1 MCEYVVF
8 DESYNNN
15 FWMLNKSVTCQLETG
30 SYGNSSKVTSDTDKL
45 VNIKCIKHVKH
56 LYHMKQYFLK

>member
-1 MCEYVVF
+1 
-8 DESYNNN
+8 
-15 FWMLNKSVTCQLETG
+15 MLNKSVTCQLETG

-56 LYHMKQYFLK
+56 LYHMKQYLFK

>member
-1 MCEYVVF
+1 
-8 DESYNNN
+8 
-15 FWMLNKSVTCQLETG
+15 MLNKSVTCQLETG

-56 LYHMKQYFLK
+56 LFKIFISRETIFF

>member
-1 MCEYVVF
+1 
-8 DESYNNN
+8 
-15 FWMLNKSVTCQLETG
+15 MLNKSVTCQLETG

-56 LYHMKQYFLK
+56 YLNIYITWNNIFLNNYFEFIYLI